1 MAAICI
7 YLPIRLNMPFSPETQ
22 EIIADV
28 ERLSGRP
35 VHVEE
40 DASLKALA
48 QVTPARGASPAHF
61 VRYQP
66 GNPAAD
72 YLVAYQ
78 LGFVARLFSCPAA
91 QRFDLSSTPEEEQAA
106 ASGLGLSELPEP
118 LIQFLRSSLLTQL
131 RTCPVGIRIDR
142 WIRTRFPGLQA
153 AQHLAAKQQLL
164 QNEASLNPDLRNRY
178 PKALVDVNTAMN
190 AAFALFWA
198 AEMNEPRLVIPY
210 SLIGVDSAGRRL
222 LALLE
227 EIPDDPAHDKSLIEA
242 WAKELQL
249 ESYCHFKPHSL
260 NG

>member
-1 MAAICI
+1 MS
-7 YLPIRLNMPFSPETQ
+7 FSPETQ
-22 EIIADV
+22 QIIAEV

-40 DASLKALA
+40 DANIKTLA

-78 LGFVARLFSCPAA
+78 LGFVVRLFSCPPD
-91 QRFDLSSTPEEEQAA
+91 QRFDLISTPEEDQAA
-106 ASGLGLSELPEP
+106 IAELGLTGLPEP
-118 LIQFLRSSLLTQL
+118 LTTFLRSSLLTQL
-131 RTCPVGIRIDR
+131 RTCPVGIRLDR
-142 WIRTRFPGLQA
+142 WIRDRFPGLQP

-164 QNEASLNPDLRNRY
+164 QNEASLNPDLRNRF
-178 PKALVDVNTAMN
+178 PKALVDINTAMN

-198 AEMNEPRLVIPY
+198 AETNEPRLVIPY
-210 SLIGVDSAGRRL
+210 SLLGVDTAGRRL

-227 EIPDDPAHDKSLIEA
+227 EIPDDPAHDKPLIEA
-242 WAKELQL
+242 WAKDLGMER
-249 ESYCHFKPHSL
+249 YFHFKPHSL